1 MRNVRKL
8 QQALLSVSL
17 LAPLRL
23 SVPLGLSLAL
33 CLMVPL
39 GADPALAQESDA
51 ERSNLR
57 SYTKNKTFDELTSAE
72 HTKARQDAR
81 TRKLSTPLRVC
92 ADPGNMPLSS
102 NQQEGFQ
109 NKVAKI
115 LAEDLGTQ
123 ASFFWR
129 PYHERGL
136 TRETF
141 QNNECDILMDMPVA
155 LQNLLTSDPV
165 YSTTYVFAHRADRNI
180 KIESLDDPVLRT
192 LKIGVFQHS
201 GLREALERRGIKNL
215 DLHIIAYDTDLQPKH
230 QPWQQVQKV
239 IDGELDVAGVWG
251 PFAGWLKVQQ
261 GAPIVIQPVNLWENE
276 VPMEFELGIGM
287 QRNQVMLKYMIDWAL
302 TRTKDKIAAVL
313 KDYGVPLVKCSRC
326 AVDGDLPAHGSYYD
340 RIRKVSQD
348 RFLKEQ
354 DHLAPTDQATPDQV
368 VDEKRLEAWL
378 AEGADINQE
387 LANAIVGKDADRV
400 RFLIKKGADV
410 NERDSGGFSPLDTAA
425 RNRSTSLVEILLDAG
440 ANPNSA
446 DADGFF
452 PLLHAINRN
461 HVPTV
466 EMLAKKGA
474 NIGLKNKQGIT
485 PLSWAIGDG
494 KYFAAKALIDAGA
507 DVNARSGYEDVTP
520 LMVVATQ
527 LAAKTRQGNLVQG
540 PQPLD
545 LARAL
550 IDKGADVNALS
561 KDGVTALMIAAG
573 HNNAPVIGLLVGAGA
588 DPNAKSANGQSAI
601 DIASSAGF
609 DAAVGALRFLSK
621 GTGGAKPE
629 AAPIGPN

>member
-1 MRNVRKL
+1 MRKL
-8 QQALLSVSL
+8 SQALLSVSL
-17 LAPLRL
+17 LAPLCF
-23 SVPLGLSLAL
+23 LA
-33 CLMVPL
+33 PI
-39 GADPALAQESDA
+39 GAAPAVSQERET
-51 ERSNLR
+51 ERAALR
-57 SYTKNKTFDELTSAE
+57 SYTKNKTFDELTAAE

-102 NQQEGFQ
+102 NQADGYQ
-109 NKVAKI
+109 NKIAKI
-115 LAEDLGTQ
+115 IAEDLGTH

-155 LQNLLTSDPV
+155 LQDLLTSDPV
-165 YSTTYVFAHRADRNI
+165 YSTTYVFAYRADRNI
-180 KIESLDDPVLRT
+180 KIESLDDPILKT
-192 LKIGVFQHS
+192 LNIGVFQHS
-201 GLREALERRGIKNL
+201 GLREALERRGIKDL
-215 DLHIIAYDTDLQPKH
+215 DLHIIAYDTDLQPKN

-239 IDGELDVAGVWG
+239 IDGKLDVAGVWG
-251 PFAGWLKVQQ
+251 PFAGWLKVQKN
-261 GAPIVIQPVNLWENE
+261 APIVIQPVNLWENE

-287 QRNQVMLKYMIDWAL
+287 QRNQVMLKYMIDWSL
-302 TRTKDKIAAVL
+302 TRTRDKIAAVL
-313 KDYGVPLVKCSRC
+313 KEYGVPLVKCSRC

-348 RFLKEQ
+348 RFLKEA
-354 DHLAPTDQATPDQV
+354 DHIKQTELATPDQI
-368 VDEKRLEAWL
+368 VDEARLEKWL

-387 LANAIVGKDADRV
+387 LVNAITGNDANRV

-410 NERDSGGFSPLDTAA
+410 NARDSGGFTPLDTAA
-425 RNRSTSLVEILLDAG
+425 RNRATTLVEILMDAG
-440 ANPNSA
+440 ADANSP

-474 NIGLKNKQGIT
+474 NLELKTKQGIT

-494 KYFAAKALIDAGA
+494 KYFAAKALIDVGA
-507 DVNARSGYEDVTP
+507 DVNSRSGYEDVTP

-527 LAAKTRQGNLVQG
+527 LAAKTRSGNLAQG

-550 IDKGADVNALS
+550 IDKGADVKRLS

-573 HNNAPVIGLLVGAGA
+573 HNNAPIIGLLVGAGA
-588 DPNAKSANGQSAI
+588 DPNAKNAHGQTAL
-601 DIASSAGF
+601 DIATSAGF
-609 DAAVGALRFLSK
+609 DAAVGALKFLSK
-621 GTGGAKPE
+621 TSGAAVK
-629 AAPIGPN
+629 AAPMPAGPN

>member
-1 MRNVRKL
+1 VRKL
-8 QQALLSVSL
+8 SQALLSASL
-17 LAPLRL
+17 LAPLVIMAPFCATPAV
-23 SVPLGLSLAL
+23 SETSA
-33 CLMVPL
+33 
-39 GADPALAQESDA
+39 ADTKA
-51 ERSNLR
+51 LR

-72 HTKARQDAR
+72 HTKTRQDAR

-102 NQQEGFQ
+102 NKQEGYQ
-109 NKVAKI
+109 NKIAQIV
-115 LAEDLGTQ
+115 AEDLGTQ

-155 LQNLLTSDPV
+155 LQDLLTTDPI

-180 KIESLDDPVLRT
+180 EIKSLDDPILKT
-192 LKIGVFQHS
+192 LKVGVFQHS

-261 GAPIVIQPVNLWENE
+261 NAPIVIQPVNLWENE

-287 QRNQVMLKYMIDWAL
+287 QRNQVMLKYMVDWSL
-302 TRTKDKIAAVL
+302 TRTRDKIAAVL
-313 KDYGVPLVKCSRC
+313 KEYGVPLVKCSRC
-326 AVDGDLPAHGSYYD
+326 AVDGELPAHGSYYD

-354 DHLAPTDQATPDQV
+354 DHILPTDQATPDQI
-368 VDEKRLEAWL
+368 VDEARLERWL
-378 AEGADINQE
+378 AEGADVNQE
-387 LANAIVGKDADRV
+387 LMNAIVAKDADRV

-410 NERDSGGFSPLDTAA
+410 NARDSGGFSPLDTAA
-425 RNRSTSLVEILLDAG
+425 RNRATSLVELLIDAG
-440 ANPNSA
+440 ADPNSA

-474 NIGLKNKQGIT
+474 DLNKRNKQDIT

-494 KYFAAKALIDAGA
+494 KFFAVKALIDSGA
-507 DVNARSGYEDVTP
+507 DVNLPSGYEQVTP
-520 LMVVATQ
+520 LMVIATQ
-527 LAAKTRQGNLVQG
+527 LAAKSRSGNLAQG

-545 LARAL
+545 LARAIL
-550 IDKGADVNALS
+550 DKGANANALS

-588 DPNAKSANGQSAI
+588 DPNAKNTHGQTAL
-601 DIASSAGF
+601 DIATSAGF
-609 DAAVGALRFLSK
+609 ESAIGALKFLTK
-621 GTGGAKPE
+621 TGGTKP
-629 AAPIGPN
+629 APTPAGSN

>member
-1 MRNVRKL
+1 VRKPS
-8 QQALLSVSL
+8 QALLSACLLRSLCL
-17 LAPLRL
+17 LAPL
-23 SVPLGLSLAL
+23 GLMA
-33 CLMVPL
+33 PL
-39 GADPALAQESDA
+39 GAGPAAAQTETSETA
-51 ERSNLR
+51 NLR

-81 TRKLSTPLRVC
+81 TRKLATPLRVC

-102 NQQEGFQ
+102 NQQEGYQ
-109 NKVAKI
+109 NRVAKI
-115 LAEDLGTQ
+115 IAEDLGTQ
-123 ASFFWR
+123 ATFFWR

-141 QNNECDILMDMPVA
+141 QNNECDILMDMPIA
-155 LQNLLTSDPV
+155 LQNLLTTDPV
-165 YSTTYVFAHRADRNI
+165 YSTTYVFAYRKDRNI
-180 KIESLDDPVLRT
+180 KIESLDDPVLKT

-201 GLREALERRGIKNL
+201 GLREALERRGLKTL

-230 QPWQQVQKV
+230 QPWRQVQRV

-251 PFAGWLKVQQ
+251 PFAGWLKAQQ
-261 GAPIVIQPVNLWENE
+261 NAPIVIEPVNLWENE

-313 KDYGVPLVKCSRC
+313 KEYGVPLVKCSRC

-340 RIRKVSQD
+340 RIRRVSQD

-354 DHLAPTDQATPDQV
+354 ERIRPSDQATPDQI
-368 VDEKRLEAWL
+368 VDEARLEAWL

-387 LANAIVGKDADRV
+387 LANAILAKDADRV

-410 NERDSGGFSPLDTAA
+410 NARDSGGFSPLDTAA
-425 RNRSTSLVEILLDAG
+425 RNRSTGLVEILLDAG
-440 ANPNSA
+440 ADPNSV

-461 HVPTV
+461 HVPTI

-474 NIGLKNKQGIT
+474 NIELKNKQGIT

-507 DVNARSGYEDVTP
+507 DVNSRSGYENVTP
-520 LMVVATQ
+520 LMVIATQ
-527 LAAKTRQGNLVQG
+527 IAAKTRSGNLAQG

-550 IDKGADVNALS
+550 IDKGADVSALS
-561 KDGVTALMIAAG
+561 KDGVSALMIAAG

-588 DPNAKSANGQSAI
+588 DPNAKAANGQSAL
-601 DIASSAGF
+601 DIATSAGF
-609 DAAVGALRFLSK
+609 DAAVGALKFLSK
-621 GTGGAKPE
+621 GTPGPKQQS
-629 AAPIGPN
+629 APIGPN